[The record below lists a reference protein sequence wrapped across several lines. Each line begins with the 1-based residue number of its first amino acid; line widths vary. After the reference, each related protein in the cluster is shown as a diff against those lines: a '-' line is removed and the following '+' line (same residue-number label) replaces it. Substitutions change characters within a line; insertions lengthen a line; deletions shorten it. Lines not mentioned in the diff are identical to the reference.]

1 MVMRAGDWLYLGL
14 LGAVGAWRL
23 VEMRISRAHQRALAA
38 RGLGR
43 APDPVFPYMVA
54 LHTAILVGAAVE
66 VIVAR
71 PTFVAPLFVV
81 ALGVFV
87 AANGL
92 RLWVIRTMA
101 DHWNVNVVGSLSL
114 GVVSSGPFRFV
125 RHPNYVAVFL
135 EMLALPLIGG
145 AYVTAAVGAVLHVLV
160 LARRIADEERV
171 LLADATYRGLM
182 GGKPRFVPWPSSS
195 PSPSPLAA
203 RAGERSGTGAPPA

>member
-1 MVMRAGDWLYLGL
+1 MRAGDWLYLAL

-23 VEMRISRAHQRALAA
+23 AEMRISRAHQRALAA

-43 APDPVFPYMVA
+43 APDPVFPYMVG

-66 VIVAR
+66 VIVTR
-71 PTFVAPLFVV
+71 PAFVAPLFVA
-81 ALGVFV
+81 ALVVFV

-114 GVVSSGPFRFV
+114 GVVSGGPFRFV
-125 RHPNYVAVFL
+125 RHPNYAAVFAEL
-135 EMLALPLIGG
+135 VALPLIGG
-145 AYVTAAVGAVLHVLV
+145 AYVTAELGAVLHVLV

-171 LLADATYRGLM
+171 LLADATYRRVM
-182 GGKPRFVPWPSSS
+182 GSKPRFVPWSSPSSS
-195 PSPSPLAA
+195 SLGA
-203 RAGERSGTGAPPA
+203 RAAERSGTGAPPA